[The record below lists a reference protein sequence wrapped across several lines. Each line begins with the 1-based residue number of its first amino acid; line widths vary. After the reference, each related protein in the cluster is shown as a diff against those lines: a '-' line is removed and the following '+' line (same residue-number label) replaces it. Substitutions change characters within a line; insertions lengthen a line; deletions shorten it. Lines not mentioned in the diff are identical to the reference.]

1 MHRITKN
8 DLRAVLSRIN
18 TQTGGASE
26 AYTKGAD
33 GRWRANAGTYVLDYA
48 YGGVRL
54 GQLCNESGGQRDITV
69 RGTKREVYY
78 MMHAFL
84 RGLEAAEGNQHNRQ
98 P

>member
-1 MHRITKN
+1 MRITKRN
-8 DLRAVLSRIN
+8 LENVLSRIN
-18 TQTGGASE
+18 AQSGAAAEAWTQNS
-26 AYTKGAD
+26 D
-33 GRWRANAGTYVLDYA
+33 GVWRANVGTYVLDYA

-69 RGTKREVYY
+69 RGTKREVYH

-84 RGLEAAEGNQHNRQ
+84 RGLEAAEDNHHNRQ